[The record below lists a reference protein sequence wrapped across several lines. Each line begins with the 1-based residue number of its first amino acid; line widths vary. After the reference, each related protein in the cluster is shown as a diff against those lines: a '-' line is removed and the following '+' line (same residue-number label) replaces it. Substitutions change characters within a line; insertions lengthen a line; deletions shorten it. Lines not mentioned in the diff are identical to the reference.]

1 MFDVGVLTENKGKVE
16 YENDISTMIIKNKK
30 EESNMGYEEVKTF
43 NKKNLVEARKQ
54 EITIANSMIKYG
66 GSFIKC
72 IGEALLHADNDNTI
86 KLKSCFS
93 EEWIKYLDISEK
105 YMDR

>member
-1 MFDVGVLTENKGKVE
+1 MDMTDERIKV
-16 YENDISTMIIKNKK
+16 
-30 EESNMGYEEVKTF
+30 
-43 NKKNLVEARKQ
+43 
-54 EITIANSMIKYG
+54 ANSMIKYG

-93 EEWIKYLDISEK
+93 EEWFKYLDISEK
-105 YMDR
+105 YMDRWVDFMTNVGLNIYSLFKNLLVFKKAKIRDIKNAIFIKGVMWYEV